1 MTAGRSNTVARE
13 KTIWDDYEIFMWLG
27 ISGYFFAF
35 MLGIVGGVTFFGG
48 GPEPLGSMCGVVLI
62 LLIGGGTVL
71 MAIGLMGRRK
81 QKHYEKV
88 ADLLRA
94 YRRIKITKL
103 AAKLG
108 VNEMEAE
115 YVIAECL
122 GRGLVE
128 GYMDRREGEF
138 FTKEALYQV
147 LNIDRCPICGAPPD
161 ELYLEG
167 EEIQCKY
174 CGTVGGVAVHR
185 DEAEGPG

>member
-1 MTAGRSNTVARE
+1 VARE
-13 KTIWDDYEIFMWLG
+13 KTIWDEYEIFMWLG

-35 MLGIVGGVTFFGG
+35 MLGIVGGVTFFSG
-48 GPEPLGSMCGVVLI
+48 GPEPLGSMCGIVLL
-62 LLIGGGTVL
+62 LLIIGGTVL
-71 MAIGLMGRRK
+71 LVIGMMGRRK

-108 VNEMEAE
+108 VNEMDAE

-122 GRGLVE
+122 GRELVE
-128 GYMDRREGEF
+128 GYIDRREGEF

-147 LNIDRCPICGAPPD
+147 MNLDRCPICSAPPT
-161 ELYLEG
+161 ELYLQG
-167 EEIQCKY
+167 EEIRCKY
-174 CGTVGGVAVHR
+174 CGTVGGVAVHKAKGSG
-185 DEAEGPG
+185 DS

>member
-1 MTAGRSNTVARE
+1 MARQ
-13 KTIWDDYEIFMWLG
+13 KSIWDEYEIFMWLG

-35 MLGIVGGVTFFGG
+35 MLGIVGGVTFFSGG
-48 GPEPLGSMCGVVLI
+48 AEPLGTMCGVVLV
-62 LLIGGGTVL
+62 LLIVGGTAL
-71 MAIGLMGRRK
+71 LGLGLMGRRK

-108 VNEMEAE
+108 VTEMEAE

-122 GRGLVE
+122 GRELVE
-128 GYMDRREGEF
+128 GYIDRREGEF
-138 FTKEALYQV
+138 FTKEALYQAMK
-147 LNIDRCPICGAPPD
+147 IERCPICGAPPT
-161 ELYLEG
+161 ELYLVG

-174 CGTVGGVAVHR
+174 CGTVGGVAVDGMSMGN
-185 DEAEGPG
+185 DEDRRTS

>member
-1 MTAGRSNTVARE
+1 VARQ

-27 ISGYFFAF
+27 IAGYFFAF
-35 MLGIVGGVTFFGG
+35 MLGIVGGVTFFTGG
-48 GPEPLGSMCGVVLI
+48 ADVLGNMCGIVLV
-62 LLIGGGTVL
+62 LLIGGGTL
-71 MAIGLMGRRK
+71 LLAIGLMGRRK

-103 AAKLG
+103 AGKLG

-115 YVIAECL
+115 YTIAECL

-128 GYMDRREGEF
+128 GYIDRREGEF

-147 LNIDRCPICGAPPD
+147 MNLKRCPICSAPPS

-167 EEIQCKY
+167 EEFRCKY
-174 CGTVGGVAVHR
+174 CGTVGGVAVH
-185 DEAEGPG
+185 GPKGNTDH

>member
-1 MTAGRSNTVARE
+1 MARE
-13 KTIWDDYEIFMWLG
+13 KTLWDDYEIFMYLG

-35 MLGIVGGVTFFGG
+35 MLGIVGGVTFFSG
-48 GPEPLGSMCGVVLI
+48 GPDTLSSMCGVVLV

-71 MAIGLMGRRK
+71 LVIGLMGRRK
-81 QKHYEKV
+81 HKHLEKV

-103 AAKLG
+103 AGKLG

-115 YVIAECL
+115 YTIAECL

-128 GYMDRREGEF
+128 GYIDRREGEF

-147 LNIDRCPICGAPPD
+147 MQIDRCPICGAPPT
-161 ELYLEG
+161 ELYLVG
-167 EEIQCKY
+167 EEIRCKY
-174 CGTVGGVAVHR
+174 CGTVGAASVHGTDGKGNR
-185 DEAEGPG
+185 

>member
-1 MTAGRSNTVARE
+1 VARQ
-13 KTIWDDYEIFMWLG
+13 KTLWDEYEIFMYLG
-27 ISGYFFAF
+27 IAGYFFAF
-35 MLGIVGGVTFFGG
+35 MLGIVGGVTFFTGG
-48 GPEPLGSMCGVVLI
+48 VEPLGTMCAIVLV
-62 LLIGGGTVL
+62 LLIVGGTGL

-108 VNEMEAE
+108 VNEIDAE
-115 YVIAECL
+115 YTIAECL

-128 GYMDRREGEF
+128 GYIDRREGEF

-147 LNIDRCPICGAPPD
+147 MEMDRCPICGAPPT
-161 ELYLEG
+161 ELYLQG
-167 EEIQCKY
+167 EEIHCKY
-174 CGTVGGVAVHR
+174 CGTVGGVALHKQ
-185 DEAEGPG
+185 ENGA

>member
-1 MTAGRSNTVARE
+1 LTDVARQ
-13 KTIWDDYEIFMWLG
+13 KSIWDEYEIFMWLG

-35 MLGIVGGVTFFGG
+35 MLGIVGGVTFFAGDVGG
-48 GPEPLGSMCGVVLI
+48 LGSMCGVVL
-62 LLIGGGTVL
+62 LVLVAGGTFLLVL
-71 MAIGLMGRRK
+71 GLMGRRR
-81 QKHYEKV
+81 QKHFEKV

-108 VNEMEAE
+108 VTEMEAE

-128 GYMDRREGEF
+128 GYIDRREGEF

-147 LNIDRCPICGAPPD
+147 MDMDRCPICSAPSD

-167 EEIQCKY
+167 EEIRCKY
-174 CGTVGGVAVHR
+174 CGTVGGVAIHGP
-185 DEAEGPG
+185 DGAEGG

>member
-1 MTAGRSNTVARE
+1 MARQ

-35 MLGIVGGVTFFGG
+35 MLGIVGGVTFLSADV
-48 GPEPLGSMCGVVLI
+48 EPMGTMCMVVMV
-62 LLIGGGTVL
+62 LLIAGGTFLLV
-71 MAIGLMGRRK
+71 IGLIGRRK
-81 QKHYEKV
+81 HKHLEKV

-103 AAKLG
+103 AGKLG

-122 GRGLVE
+122 GRELVE
-128 GYMDRREGEF
+128 GYIDRREGEF

-147 LNIDRCPICGAPPD
+147 LNIERCPICNAPSE
-161 ELYLEG
+161 ELYLRG
-167 EEIQCKY
+167 EEIRCRY
-174 CGTVGGVAVHR
+174 CGTVGGVAIDRPVGSG
-185 DEAEGPG
+185 DA

>member
-1 MTAGRSNTVARE
+1 VARE

-35 MLGIVGGVTFFGG
+35 MLGIVGGFAFFSGG
-48 GPEPLGSMCGVVLI
+48 ADSLSTMCGIVLI
-62 LLIGGGTVL
+62 LLIGGGTAL
-71 MAIGLMGRRK
+71 IAFGLIGRRK
-81 QKHYEKV
+81 QKHFEKV

-108 VNEMEAE
+108 VTEMEAE

-122 GRGLVE
+122 GRGLIE
-128 GYMDRREGEF
+128 GYIDRREGEF
-138 FTKEALYQV
+138 FTKEALYQAME
-147 LNIDRCPICGAPPD
+147 IDRCPNCGAPPT

-167 EEIQCKY
+167 EEIRCKY
-174 CGTVGGVAVHR
+174 CGTVGGVAVDR
-185 DEAEGPG
+185 PEGTKTD

>member
-1 MTAGRSNTVARE
+1 VARQ

-27 ISGYFFAF
+27 IAGYFFAF
-35 MLGIVGGVTFFGG
+35 MLGIVGGVTFFTGG
-48 GPEPLGSMCGVVLI
+48 ADVLGNMCGIVLV
-62 LLIGGGTVL
+62 LLIGGGTL
-71 MAIGLMGRRK
+71 LLAIGLMGRRK

-103 AAKLG
+103 AGKLG

-115 YVIAECL
+115 YTIAECL

-128 GYMDRREGEF
+128 GYIDRREGEF

-147 LNIDRCPICGAPPD
+147 MNLKRCPICSAPPS

-167 EEIQCKY
+167 EEIRCKY
-174 CGTVGGVAVHR
+174 CGTVGGVAVH
-185 DEAEGPG
+185 GPKGNTDH

>member
-1 MTAGRSNTVARE
+1 VARQ
-13 KTIWDDYEIFMWLG
+13 KTLWDEYEIFMYLG
-27 ISGYFFAF
+27 IAGYFFAF
-35 MLGIVGGVTFFGG
+35 MLGIVGGVTFFTGAA
-48 GPEPLGSMCGVVLI
+48 EPLGTMCAIVLV
-62 LLIGGGTVL
+62 LLIVGGTGL

-108 VNEMEAE
+108 ANEIDAE
-115 YVIAECL
+115 YTIAECL

-128 GYMDRREGEF
+128 GYIDRREGEF

-147 LNIDRCPICGAPPD
+147 MEMDRCPICGAPPT
-161 ELYLEG
+161 ELYLQG
-167 EEIQCKY
+167 EEIHCKY
-174 CGTVGGVAVHR
+174 CGTVGGVALHKQ
-185 DEAEGPG
+185 ENGA